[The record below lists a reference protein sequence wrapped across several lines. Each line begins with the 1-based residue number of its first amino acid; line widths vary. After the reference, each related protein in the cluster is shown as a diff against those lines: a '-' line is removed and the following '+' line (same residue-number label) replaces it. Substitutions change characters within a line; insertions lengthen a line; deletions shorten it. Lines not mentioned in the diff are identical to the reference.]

1 MRELAMNDRI
11 EEYLVYESLSERIA
25 TEDNDSTDSPLYDV
39 PDLYTMHLSMESIDT
54 TIDDGDIN
62 ISEEGIKEYI
72 QNAGN
77 AITQALDNQLDGVR
91 HFITF
96 MSVNEIKLKKYQKA
110 LKDFPDDTQSLYF
123 NANPFFRYGSDG
135 KIVSDISDY
144 IDKLNKTNE
153 VIEALL
159 DATNDFTN
167 SRLSEM
173 QSRIS
178 NLTKGA
184 DSVKD
189 DVIHAT
195 GEAIQSFADGLKRL
209 PNTQYAESNKDGTHT
224 YSPTYL
230 GMFCIEVKA
239 PKKIDNT
246 NDKTYAKSIAQYD
259 VSIIKTQTKYKGS
272 NGDRVKF
279 NVSKKELIDLI
290 DTALVL
296 LATFK
301 KFDSVTNRLT
311 ERFNSF
317 MGVLNKV
324 AFVVTIPRYFLS
336 AQAKL
341 SYRAMTLVNKN
352 NPKAFVIA
360 KHHVENILHVVEQ
373 FMRDK

>member
-1 MRELAMNDRI
+1 MNTSI
-11 EEYLVYESLSERIA
+11 EEYLDYESLSERIA
-25 TEDNDSTDSPLYDV
+25 TESDNLEDPPLYDI
-39 PDLYTMHLSMESIDT
+39 PDLYTMHLAMESIDT
-54 TIDDGDIN
+54 TIGDGDTN
-62 ISEEGIKEYI
+62 ITQEGIKEYI

-96 MSVNEIKLKKYQKA
+96 MTVNEIKLKKYQKA

-135 KIVSDISDY
+135 KIVSDISSY
-144 IDKLNKTNE
+144 IDKLKETNE
-153 VIEALL
+153 VIEMLL
-159 DATNDFTN
+159 DTTSDFTD

-184 DSVKD
+184 DADKD

-195 GEAIQSFADGLKRL
+195 GEAIQSFADGLRRL
-209 PNTQYAESNKDGTHT
+209 PDTQYAQGSKDGTRT

-259 VSIIKTQTKYKGS
+259 VNIIKTQTKYRNSKGE
-272 NGDRVKF
+272 RVKF
-279 NVSKKELIDLI
+279 EVSKNELIELID
-290 DTALVL
+290 TGLVL
-296 LATFK
+296 SSTFK

-317 MGVLNKV
+317 LNVLNKV

-341 SYRAMTLVNKN
+341 SYRAMAIVNKN